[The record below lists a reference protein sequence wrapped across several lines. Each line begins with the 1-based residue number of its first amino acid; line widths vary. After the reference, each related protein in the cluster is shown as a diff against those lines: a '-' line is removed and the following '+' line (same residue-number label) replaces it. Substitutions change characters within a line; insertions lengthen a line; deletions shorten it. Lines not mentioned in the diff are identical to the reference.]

1 LNEGFCFSLEENDGN
16 GLCMNKLSSEFFG
29 DMIRVR
35 SVLEAKKMLAWES
48 KFPSSLEQKNRI
60 TISEFLFF

>member
-1 LNEGFCFSLEENDGN
+1 
-16 GLCMNKLSSEFFG
+16 MNKLSSEFFG